1 MIEENFLYANQLFQ
15 AGVKEYMDG
24 LRHSREKNGMN
35 MGQQLHE
42 KLEGILV
49 EGHSN
54 RIKKLKVRLNKAD
67 KVDEKKVHFKILELV
82 SRYE

>member
-1 MIEENFLYANQLFQ
+1 
-15 AGVKEYMDG
+15 MDR
-24 LRHSREKNGMN
+24 LRQSREKNGLN

-42 KLEGILV
+42 KLEEILV